1 MGLMLTQWR
10 LGTRAA
16 RSAAAVLL
24 RVPPPFNQMLPA
36 DAGSGAFT
44 MCKLTQTADQVWAYG
59 LNYSGWSSI
68 IESFILYKLLHFA
81 TPAVDFH

>member
-1 MGLMLTQWR
+1 
-10 LGTRAA
+10 
-16 RSAAAVLL
+16 
-24 RVPPPFNQMLPA
+24 
-36 DAGSGAFT
+36 